1 MSFKNSLLN
10 LAIFIISITI
20 IPLYIFEYQVRDP
33 SEYFI
38 PKSTIIVIMIGILI
52 WYFHQSDEDE
62 DDYNINPYED
72 NVYYNRKRKYVS
84 NNNPYCLR
92 TDVKTYEKITKSYT
106 NEKMNDLL
114 RTPLFKKMLEE
125 KGEDKENWNWQSRD
139 RLAGKVQPDESDLDD
154 EDMEKMS
161 VSDDD

>member
-38 PKSTIIVIMIGILI
+38 PKSTIIVIIIGILI

-62 DDYNINPYED
+62 DDYNINTYED
-72 NVYYNRKRKYVS
+72 NVFYNRKKKYV
-84 NNNPYCLR
+84 NNNYPYCQR

-106 NEKMNDLL
+106 NEKMNELL
-114 RTPLFKKMLEE
+114 KTDLFKKMLEE
-125 KGEDKENWNWQSRD
+125 KGEDKDNWNWQSRD

-154 EDMEKMS
+154 DDMEKMGN
-161 VSDDD
+161 SDDD

>member
-1 MSFKNSLLN
+1 
-10 LAIFIISITI
+10 
-20 IPLYIFEYQVRDP
+20 
-33 SEYFI
+33 
-38 PKSTIIVIMIGILI
+38 MIGILI

-62 DDYNINPYED
+62 DDYNINPYGD
-72 NVYYNRKRKYVS
+72 NVYYNRNKKYVS
-84 NNNPYCLR
+84 NNSPYCQR

-114 RTPLFKKMLEE
+114 RTDLFKKMLEE

-161 VSDDD
+161 ISDDD